1 MEEEMEL
8 MELWIEEVR
17 GFDDTR
23 VVSHKDLL
31 PAQKRMV
38 NERWLALVD
47 VQVKANSVAA
57 ASFLWKLVK
66 VLSLV
71 SMVVTPSGWTG
82 DPLVTTEGVAPFLI
96 APLADPS
103 V

>member
-31 PAQKRMV
+31 PPQKRMV
-38 NERWLALVD
+38 DERWLALVD
-47 VQVKANSVAA
+47 VQVKANPMAA

-71 SMVVTPSGWTG
+71 SMVVSGWTG

-96 APLADPS
+96 APLADSS